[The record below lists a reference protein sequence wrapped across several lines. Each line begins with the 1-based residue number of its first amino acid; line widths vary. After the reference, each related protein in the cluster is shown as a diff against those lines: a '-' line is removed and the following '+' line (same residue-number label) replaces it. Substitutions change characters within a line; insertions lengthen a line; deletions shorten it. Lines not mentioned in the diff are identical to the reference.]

1 MKTFFQLR
9 ESLQEAKDKHN
20 FTLDDHKK
28 ALAYHR
34 KMRDAHMH
42 ADDHDPGDT
51 PHWKSAEHHGEA
63 AIQHSYVID
72 HMKENPN
79 NHSESKRL
87 AAYAHKI
94 SNKAN
99 KHTSKAHAGSE
110 HDDKFRRRFDDHL
123 KNNGGANNPYGKK
136 K

>member
-1 MKTFFQLR
+1 MQTFFQLR
-9 ESLQEAKDKHN
+9 ESLQDAKDKHN

-28 ALAYHR
+28 AEAYHQ

-42 ADDHDPGDT
+42 ADEHDPGDT
-51 PHWKSAEHHGEA
+51 PHYKSAVHHSEA

-72 HMKENPN
+72 HMKGEPDNTPLK
-79 NHSESKRL
+79 KRVE
-87 AAYAHKI
+87 YAHKL
-94 SNKAN
+94 SMKAN
-99 KHTSKAHAGSE
+99 KHTSKSHAGSM
-110 HDDKFRRRFDDHL
+110 HDDKFRKRFDDHL